1 MIKVLVTGANG
12 FIGKNLVKALS
23 QYGNKFEIHS
33 ISREN
38 NVSSKNSQKIH
49 LVDLT
54 NLNFLKQVVMN
65 IDPNII
71 IHLAYSKQRNE
82 KIGISNQIYLLNL
95 QISSN
100 IIEASRTLKSLKK
113 FIFFGSCDEYGIQKN
128 SFKENQLER
137 PLTSYGLSKL
147 SITKKLKALYLKE
160 NYPSVIIRP
169 SVVYGEG
176 QDESM
181 FLPSLANSIRKEKNF
196 KMTMGEQYRDY
207 IYIDDLIEAIILL
220 LNNKNLDLGEIINIS
235 YGESYQIKKIA
246 IKLANLIKKD
256 GELLLRMGSIP
267 YRKTEVMN
275 YYTSNQKAK
284 DLLDWYPKTTLEEGL
299 KKIALFFKF

>member
-12 FIGKNLVKALS
+12 FIGKNLIKTLS
-23 QYGNKFEIHS
+23 QYGNKFEIHG

-38 NVSSKNSQKIH
+38 NVGSKNSQKIH

-54 NLNFLKQVVMN
+54 NLNFLKKVVMD

-82 KIGISNQIYLLNL
+82 KFGISNQTYLLNL
-95 QISSN
+95 KISSN

-128 SFKENQLER
+128 SFKENQLEQ

-147 SITKKLKALYLKE
+147 SITKKLKSLYLKE

-220 LNNKNLDLGEIINIS
+220 FNNKNLDLGEIINIS

-256 GELLLRMGSIP
+256 GELLLKIGSIP
-267 YRKTEVMN
+267 YRNTEVMN

-299 KKIALFFKF
+299 KKIALSFKF

>member
-12 FIGKNLVKALS
+12 FIGKNLVNALS

-54 NLNFLKQVVMN
+54 NLNFLKLVVMN
-65 IDPNII
+65 IEPNII
-71 IHLAYSKQRNE
+71 IHLAYSKQRND
-82 KIGISNQIYLLNL
+82 KIEISNQTYLSNL

-100 IIEASRTLKSLKK
+100 IIEASRNLKSLKK

-207 IYIDDLIEAIILL
+207 IYIDDLIEAIIILI
-220 LNNKNLDLGEIINIS
+220 NNKNLGVGDIFNIT
-235 YGESYQIKKIA
+235 YGKSYQIKNIA

-256 GELLLRMGSIP
+256 GELLLKFGGID

-275 YYTSNQKAK
+275 YFTSNQKAK
-284 DLLDWYPKTTLEEGL
+284 NLLGWHPKTNLEVGL
-299 KKIALFFKF
+299 KNIASSFLS